1 MIERDMEITLLGKA
15 GERGIQIMMENKRD
29 HSISM
34 ARANIIVLFVS
45 IPVAILQF
53 AIFGIL
59 HGMEKMKTTW
69 GVVLLLAVILL
80 GVVVHE
86 LIHGHAWVLF
96 GRKPFSAIKF
106 GFQWKTLTPYAH
118 LKEPV
123 EVNAYRMGGFMP
135 GFILGILTYI
145 FSLAFGNGNLFW
157 FGLIHTAAAG
167 GDWLILWLIRNIRA
181 GSQVE
186 DHPTNAGCYVL
197 ES

>member
-1 MIERDMEITLLGKA
+1 
-15 GERGIQIMMENKRD
+15 MMKNKRD
-29 HSISM
+29 LSISM
-34 ARANIIVLFVS
+34 ARANIIVMFVS

-59 HGMEKMKTTW
+59 HGMEKIETTW
-69 GVVLLLAVILL
+69 GFVLLLAVILP

-86 LIHGHAWVLF
+86 LIHGLAWVVF
-96 GRKPFSAIKF
+96 GRTSFSAIKF

-123 EVNAYRMGGFMP
+123 AINAYRMGAFMP
-135 GFILGILTYI
+135 GLILGILPYI
-145 FSLAFGNGNLFW
+145 ISILLGDGNLFW
-157 FGLIHTAAAG
+157 FGLIHTIAAG
-167 GDWLILWLIRNIRA
+167 GDWLILWLIRNVNTGA
-181 GSQVE
+181 QVE